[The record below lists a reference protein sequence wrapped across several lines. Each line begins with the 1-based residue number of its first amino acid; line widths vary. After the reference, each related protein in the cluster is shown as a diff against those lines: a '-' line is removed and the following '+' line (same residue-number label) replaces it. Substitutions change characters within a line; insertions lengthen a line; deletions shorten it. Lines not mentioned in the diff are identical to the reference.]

1 MAENLELK
9 DESTTNPCCKEWK
22 NRVLKLQKKFKRTDD
37 ARAALKQAVEI
48 YEKQFTLME
57 NTNLKF
63 KKAYEEEKLQ
73 SDQERKDKEKE
84 SAARVS
90 LENEISTL
98 KSEILSLSQKGGSA
112 PEHVDEELI
121 LLRGRIFD
129 SEKEINCLREQLQ
142 KEISVAAADRM
153 KYVEEKKRADDA
165 WQSSKAEKC
174 RTDEELSNLKA
185 QLLTMETEKKQLRK
199 DLQKERA
206 RADSEK
212 KRADEALKTEKTD
225 QTGAEEIKVEKKN
238 METMRGTVRDPLVD
252 DLSSQKSEDFLL
264 QHKGHLGDQNLDVVT
279 SLQGRVSEMGTEI
292 SRLKELLDKERRRA
306 DSETKKAEAEKK
318 RANKVRE
325 MLKAEQSTADEQRR
339 LADVERKKAEE
350 NVHQLERLKREADG
364 ARSKVVSESSKFK
377 EVNKKLEAERK
388 KSIKEKK
395 KADDQQK
402 IAELS
407 TKNALE
413 EKHRADRLHQQL
425 EEYQQKYAKLKKE
438 MEETVSSR
446 NVVEVPVYAPGKRTL
461 TRELNVGNQGEEKI
475 NGTNTARTVKNHR
488 QVEQKTNQARN
499 YADLEMEKEAEQKK
513 ATEMYKLQAV
523 TEKSRADKLAQQLKD
538 AKQRTKNASKDI
550 QDLVSSRNLTDPSF
564 VLIQK
569 DMKAKSA
576 EMKLLKKRLKLEKER
591 VKHANR
597 VAELEKNCK
606 KAVEEEL
613 HRLKVEFAQFSNRVG
628 LCSCFPICNVGK
640 ACLEKNGNV
649 NSKRNLLQTE
659 AYPLHLQSGKEL
671 MKPTCAVTKSSEYF
685 KPSLDC
691 PAPSLPISG
700 TCTES
705 TSGTASKMEPLLG
718 GSNRKNVDSSALVS
732 SMASFSDR
740 QLVGSQG
747 NCGFFNTKPADSAK
761 ENSNLQLPISR
772 LSSEANRTSYDAV
785 VADNNV
791 KSPLRVRSKDGNTR
805 KRKRLVNAIE
815 SIEHLYAEGK
825 TWHAKIAKNMSALH
839 GILGHMDK
847 PLKEGTH
854 SDYDQHHRKRKTC
867 FEEVPMITSGKSIE
881 QKEEPRIKPV
891 GDEDVDFIAFENNA
905 VEATHTRTRDLDEFD
920 GNDVETFKRLF
931 DGDYMKLLNLDSVV
945 EEERYRAAVERP
957 LSPTLPNIEFESNQS
972 DDLDH
977 SRPSEVNCSSG
988 GLPSVSTCMIPCCSS
1003 GGRSKEASYNMSTLK
1018 TYGDSSEIFRNGEAG
1033 KKTTIHVTSACI
1045 SQDQDSDAVMGILD
1059 SGHKGTKSSCGN
1071 ESGSAYDDS
1080 SQYLVVFPEIR
1091 DISSLSKIFHTT
1103 RTFTSQFC
1111 AISQSDYVVK
1121 NVVSALSADEILS
1134 SKEKVCVFFSLFLK
1148 SFSGFALTNFNRVF
1162 DGNFLNSID
1171 IFSGHMR
1178 KVMSDVETRTFFA
1191 EVCDLDELITL
1202 IQDFIINGRV
1212 LVHTDKNSEPLSL
1225 SDSNLHILLKDESV
1239 SLSLHKASL
1248 HQLVLGAVSL
1258 ASVCA
1263 AFDRIESICEA
1274 SYTISHI
1281 TSSSTLTILHV
1292 FAYICGEKFVGHGD
1306 YSLIMTSINSLVTYC
1321 ERENLSLGFPSCT
1334 KCPFFDGAVSMEE
1347 LASLLLKRLWSYAL
1361 CAQCEGCST
1370 ACCMHEFG
1378 ITTYKSTTVPDG
1390 TLSKLGDVL
1399 SLLELLASKMN
1410 WGWVCENIISQLLKL
1425 LEACVK
1431 ETTLTAIFV
1440 LLGQLARL
1448 GIDANG
1454 FQDVEVENI
1463 RVILS
1468 SFISGNTSS
1477 IISLPVQ
1484 FAAVNALLDTMPPLS
1499 FQQVCKNSAELVSP
1513 STPTDYIRKWFSLL
1527 SDEQKSLS
1535 VKLLDAGV
1543 SEESL
1548 L

>member
-1 MAENLELK
+1 MAENLELE
-9 DESTTNPCCKEWK
+9 DESTTNPCCNEWK
-22 NRVLKLQKKFKRTDD
+22 NRILKLQKRFERTEK
-37 ARAALKQAVEI
+37 ARAALKEAVEI
-48 YEKQFTLME
+48 YERQFTAME
-57 NTNLKF
+57 VTNLKF
-63 KKAYEEEKLQ
+63 KKAYEAEKLQ

-98 KSEILSLSQKGGSA
+98 KSEILSLSQKGGSV
-112 PEHVDEELI
+112 PEHVDNELI
-121 LLRGRIFD
+121 LLRGRVLD
-129 SEKEINCLREQLQ
+129 SEKEINRLREQLQ

-153 KYVEEKKRADDA
+153 KYVEEKKRVDDA

-185 QLLTMETEKKQLRK
+185 RLLTMETEKKQLRK

-212 KRADEALKTEKTD
+212 KRADEALKTAKTD
-225 QTGAEEIKVEKKN
+225 QIGAEEIKAAKKN
-238 METMRGTVRDPLVD
+238 MEMMRGTVRDPLVD
-252 DLSSQKSEDFLL
+252 DLSSQKSEDLLL

-279 SLQGRVSEMGTEI
+279 SLQGHVSEMGTEI

-306 DSETKKAEAEKK
+306 DSEIKKAEAEKK
-318 RANKVRE
+318 KANKVQE
-325 MLKAEQSTADEQRR
+325 MLKAEQSAADEQRR
-339 LADVERKKAEE
+339 LVDVERKKAEE
-350 NVHQLERLKREADG
+350 TAHQLERLKCEANE
-364 ARSKVVSESSKFK
+364 ARSKVAPDSSKFK

-395 KADDQQK
+395 KAEKQQK

-438 MEETVSSR
+438 MEETISSR
-446 NVVEVPVYAPGKRTL
+446 NVVEVPVYAPGKRTFP
-461 TRELNVGNQGEEKI
+461 RELNAGSQGEEKV
-475 NGTNTARTVKNHR
+475 NGTNTARTVKNHG
-488 QVEQKTNQARN
+488 QVKQKTNQARN

-513 ATEMYKLQAV
+513 AAETYKLQAM

-538 AKQRTKNASKDI
+538 TKQRTINAGKDI

-569 DMKAKSA
+569 DIKAKSA

-597 VAELEKNCK
+597 VAELEKNCT
-606 KAVEEEL
+606 KAAEEEL
-613 HRLKVEFAQFSNRVG
+613 HRLKVEFAQFANRVG
-628 LCSCFPICNVGK
+628 LCSCFPICN
-640 ACLEKNGNV
+640 NGNV
-649 NSKRNLLQTE
+649 DSKRKFMQTE
-659 AYPLHLQSGKEL
+659 ACPLHLQSGKEL
-671 MKPTCAVTKSSEYF
+671 MEPTCGVTKFSEYF

-747 NCGFFNTKPADSAK
+747 NCGFFNTKPADRAK

-791 KSPLRVRSKDGNTR
+791 KSPLRARSKDGNTR

-847 PLKEGTH
+847 PLKEGMH
-854 SDYDQHHRKRKTC
+854 SDYDQHHRKIEKH
-867 FEEVPMITSGKSIE
+867 FEEVTVRTSCKSIE

-891 GDEDVDFIAFENNA
+891 GDEDVEFIAFENNA
-905 VEATHTRTRDLDEFD
+905 VEATHTSNSDLDKLA
-920 GNDVETFKRLF
+920 NDVEIFKRMF
-931 DGDYMKLLNLDSVV
+931 EGDYMKLLNLDSAV
-945 EEERYRAAVERP
+945 EEERYRAAVECP

-972 DDLDH
+972 DDLDQ
-977 SRPSEVNCSSG
+977 SMPSEVNCSSG
-988 GLPSVSTCMIPCCSS
+988 GLPRVGTCMIPCCSS
-1003 GGRSKEASYNMSTLK
+1003 GGRTKEASYNMSTLK
-1018 TYGDSSEIFRNGEAG
+1018 TYGDPVEIFRNDEDG
-1033 KKTTIHVTSACI
+1033 KRTTILVPSACI

-1080 SQYLVVFPEIR
+1080 SQYFVVFPEIR
-1091 DISSLSKIFHTT
+1091 DSSSLSKIFHTT
-1103 RTFTSQFC
+1103 RTFTSQC
-1111 AISQSDYVVK
+1111 CEISQSDCVVK

-1134 SKEKVCVFFSLFLK
+1134 SKEKVCAFFSLFLM
-1148 SFSGFALTNFNRVF
+1148 SFSGVALTNFNRVF
-1162 DGNFLNSID
+1162 DGNFLNNLD
-1171 IFSGHMR
+1171 IFSGHMG

-1202 IQDFIINGRV
+1202 IQDFIIDGKV
-1212 LVHTDKNSEPLSL
+1212 LVHTDKSSETLSL
-1225 SDSNLHILLKDESV
+1225 SDSNVHILLKDESI

-1248 HQLVLGAVSL
+1248 HQLVLGAVLL

-1263 AFDRIESICEA
+1263 DFDRIESICEA
-1274 SYTISHI
+1274 SYTISRI
-1281 TSSSTLTILHV
+1281 ASSSTLTILHV
-1292 FAYICGEKFVGHGD
+1292 FAYICGEKLLRHGD
-1306 YSLIMTSINSLVTYC
+1306 YSLIMTVINSLVIYC

-1347 LASLLLKRLWSYAL
+1347 LASLLLKSLWSYAL

-1378 ITTYKSTTVPDG
+1378 IITYKSTTVPDG

-1410 WGWVCENIISQLLKL
+1410 WGWVCDNIISQLLKL

-1431 ETTLTAIFV
+1431 ETPLSAIFV

-1463 RVILS
+1463 RVKLS
-1468 SFISGNTSS
+1468 SFISGSTSS
-1477 IISLPVQ
+1477 KIGLPVQ
-1484 FAAVNALLDTMPPLS
+1484 FAAVNALLDTMPLS
-1499 FQQVCKNSAELVSP
+1499 FQEVCNISTELQTLVSP
-1513 STPTDYIRKWFSLL
+1513 STPTDCIQKWFSLL
-1527 SDEQKSLS
+1527 SDEQKSS
-1535 VKLLDAGV
+1535 IRLLTSGV
-1543 SEESL
+1543 D
-1548 L
+1548 